1 MSLFLQ
7 TMDEILRHLKEY
19 YQSTANPQK
28 VKEVVQLLISSEKI
42 FIYGAGRSGM
52 VGRMFA
58 QRLMHLNL
66 TVFYL
71 SETITP
77 AFAAAD
83 CLVVISGSGES
94 ISPKAIVEGAKKI
107 GGKVVLLTANS
118 DSTIGHLADF
128 IVVVKGQTKVSKQE
142 ALAPFTS
149 LFDITALVVL
159 DSMTREIM
167 NVLGKTEADIHRTHA
182 TLE

>member
-1 MSLFLQ
+1 ME
-7 TMDEILRHLKEY
+7 EILQHLGEY
-19 YQSTANPQK
+19 YQLTANSQMIE
-28 VKEVVQLLISSEKI
+28 EVVQILISSKKI

-52 VGRMFA
+52 VGRMFT

-77 AFAAAD
+77 AFTSAD
-83 CLVVISGSGES
+83 CLLVISGSGETL
-94 ISPKAIVEGAKKI
+94 SPKAIAEGAKNI
-107 GGKVVLLTANS
+107 GGKVILLTANS
-118 DSTIGHLADF
+118 HSTIGSLADH
-128 IVVVKGQTKVSKQE
+128 IIIVKGQTKVSKQE

-159 DSMTREIM
+159 DSMAREIM
-167 NVLGKTEADIHRTHA
+167 NVLGKTEADIHLAHA